1 MTTGRCSW
9 TGMMPTGPTV
19 SSARKKSARGKTLR
33 AQQGVRMPVAW
44 GNLAFYVDKQVP
56 KAG

>member
-1 MTTGRCSW
+1 
-9 TGMMPTGPTV
+9 MMPTGPTV